1 MCDPPTFNRLQ
12 YLTKHN
18 ETVTISSFRPFFS
31 ASTCFFFQLISTKM
45 IFTLCKVLNLTTA
58 VPTPKRPSIRVR
70 SLPSRAL
77 RRRGGFLVLLAVH
90 GSGRRRRWP
99 GKFGKFSTILFFL
112 SLSQR
117 TRNKRVYEN
126 WKYGRDRIA
135 G

>member
-18 ETVTISSFRPFFS
+18 ETVTISSFRPLFFS
-31 ASTCFFFQLISTKM
+31 ASVCFFFQLISTKM

-90 GSGRRRRWP
+90 GNGGGGDGP
-99 GKFGKFSTILFFL
+99 GNLGNFQLFYFFL
-112 SLSQR
+112 SLTKNKEQ
-117 TRNKRVYEN
+117 TRVRKLEVWKR
-126 WKYGRDRIA
+126 
-135 G
+135 